1 MVAGV
6 LIVFL
11 LQKDATR
18 QSKESLSSSDIVSG
32 KGISFFES
40 DGEKK
45 VYRVSVDTLSV
56 ERAKLGPFAIGPL
69 VVAHLNKVTV
79 DLYLEGIQSKLASQK
94 KGKGEGRL
102 TEWAS
107 LDFEKPISNIRK
119 NLPSRIKNIKVD
131 NISFNLW
138 KNEKRIFR
146 ISSDTASIDRKT
158 GEIVFTGH
166 VNMDAG
172 ENGILI
178 SHRIRWDRE
187 TGLFKIRDPYL
198 LTKNGKKMEG
208 KEIETDYSLKRITK
222 LAS

>member
-11 LQKDATR
+11 FQRDATR
-18 QSKESLSSSDIVSG
+18 QSKEFMSSSDIASG

-45 VYRVSVDTLSV
+45 VYRVSIDTLSV
-56 ERAKLGPFAIGPL
+56 ERARLGPFAIGPL
-69 VVAHLNKVTV
+69 IVAHLNKVTV
-79 DLYLEGIQSKLASQK
+79 DLYLEGIESMLGSQK

-146 ISSDTASIDRKT
+146 ISSDTATIDRKT
-158 GEIVFTGH
+158 GEIIFTGH
-166 VNMDAG
+166 VKMDAG
-172 ENGILI
+172 ENGNLI
-178 SHRIRWDRE
+178 SHRIRWDKD
-187 TGLFKIRDPYL
+187 TGLFKAIDAYIL
-198 LTKNGKKMEG
+198 VKNGRRMEG
-208 KEIETDYSLKRITK
+208 KGIEIDYSLKKITK